1 MTSKI
6 LKIALVG
13 RTNAGK
19 STLIN
24 RIVGEKISIQNKK
37 INTTQVTIMG
47 VKNIKKT
54 QLIFYDTPGSNFL
67 KSLNKQ
73 SRNLKTNLWSGIDES
88 DIIFYLIDSKTANV
102 KFLFEQIDKLQEVKK
117 KIIVIFNKIDLI
129 SNKQVLPL
137 ISNLNKNFQID
148 SFFTISA
155 IQNIGIEDLL
165 DYIQKYS
172 YVSKWIF
179 KDDEITNKDDIFI
192 VGELLRETMLT
203 YLHKEIPYNVNIETS
218 NFKIL
223 KNNDIKIKQK
233 IIINQLRYKKIILG
247 KKGEMIKKI
256 REDSQKKMSQIF
268 NAKIHLYLEIL
279 KCMIEYKER
288 GILIFSKISSE
299 NNLYL
304 KILTQKDEIITGLSF
319 GGSTKKKK
327 NIFQIGYFLNIVI
340 KNKNKNF
347 PNSISAELS
356 KPYYHNIFNDK
367 YKLHGLL
374 ALSIF
379 VKYINYRRS
388 KSCRF
393 I

>member
-24 RIVGEKISIQNKK
+24 KIVGEKISIQNKK

-54 QLIFYDTPGSNFL
+54 QLVFYDTPGSNFL
-67 KSLNKQ
+67 KSLNNQ

-88 DIIFYLIDSKTANV
+88 DIIFYLIDSKTANK
-102 KFLFEQIDKLQEVKK
+102 KFLVEQIDKLQEVKK

-129 SNKQVLPL
+129 SNKQLLPL
-137 ISNLNKNFQID
+137 ISDLDKKFNID

-155 IQNIGIEDLL
+155 IQNIGIKDLL
-165 DYIQKYS
+165 DYIEKYS
-172 YVSKWIF
+172 YASKWIF
-179 KDDEITNKDDIFI
+179 NDDEITNKDDIFI

-233 IIINQLRYKKIILG
+233 IIINQKRYKKIILG

-256 REDSQKKMSQIF
+256 REDSQKKMSQILDS
-268 NAKIHLYLEIL
+268 KIHLYIEIL
-279 KCMIEYKER
+279 
-288 GILIFSKISSE
+288 
-299 NNLYL
+299 N
-304 KILTQKDEIITGLSF
+304 
-319 GGSTKKKK
+319 
-327 NIFQIGYFLNIVI
+327 
-340 KNKNKNF
+340 
-347 PNSISAELS
+347 A
-356 KPYYHNIFNDK
+356 
-367 YKLHGLL
+367 
-374 ALSIF
+374 
-379 VKYINYRRS
+379 
-388 KSCRF
+388 
-393 I
+393 

>member
-67 KSLNKQ
+67 KSLNNQ

-88 DIIFYLIDSKTANV
+88 DIIFYLIDSKTANK

-129 SNKQVLPL
+129 SNKQLLPL
-137 ISNLNKNFQID
+137 ISDLDIKFNID

-155 IQNIGIEDLL
+155 MQNIGIKDLL
-165 DYIQKYS
+165 DYIEKYS
-172 YVSKWIF
+172 YASKWIF
-179 KDDEITNKDDIFI
+179 NYDEITNKDDIFI

-233 IIINQLRYKKIILG
+233 IIINQKRYKKIILG

-256 REDSQKKMSQIF
+256 REDSQKKMSQILDS
-268 NAKIHLYLEIL
+268 KIHLYIEIL
-279 KCMIEYKER
+279 
-288 GILIFSKISSE
+288 
-299 NNLYL
+299 N
-304 KILTQKDEIITGLSF
+304 
-319 GGSTKKKK
+319 
-327 NIFQIGYFLNIVI
+327 
-340 KNKNKNF
+340 
-347 PNSISAELS
+347 A
-356 KPYYHNIFNDK
+356 
-367 YKLHGLL
+367 
-374 ALSIF
+374 
-379 VKYINYRRS
+379 
-388 KSCRF
+388 
-393 I
+393 

>member
-6 LKIALVG
+6 LKIALIG

-24 RIVGEKISIQNKK
+24 SIVGEKISIQNKK
-37 INTTQVTIMG
+37 INTTQVTIIG

-73 SRNLKTNLWSGIDES
+73 SKNLKTNLWSGIDES
-88 DIIFYLIDSKTANV
+88 DIIFYLIDSKTANI
-102 KFLFEQIDKLQEVKK
+102 KFLFEQIEKLQEVKK

-129 SNKQVLPL
+129 SNKQLLPL
-137 ISNLNKNFQID
+137 ISNLNKNFEID

-155 IQNIGIEDLL
+155 IQNIGIDDLL
-165 DYIQKYS
+165 DYIKKYS

-179 KDDEITNKDDIFI
+179 EDDEITNKDDIFI

-203 YLHKEIPYNVNIETS
+203 YLHKEIPYNVSIQTS

-233 IIINQLRYKKIILG
+233 IIINQKRYKKIILG

-256 REDSQKKMSQIF
+256 REDSQKKMSQIL

-279 KCMIEYKER
+279 
-288 GILIFSKISSE
+288 
-299 NNLYL
+299 N
-304 KILTQKDEIITGLSF
+304 
-319 GGSTKKKK
+319 
-327 NIFQIGYFLNIVI
+327 
-340 KNKNKNF
+340 
-347 PNSISAELS
+347 A
-356 KPYYHNIFNDK
+356 
-367 YKLHGLL
+367 
-374 ALSIF
+374 
-379 VKYINYRRS
+379 
-388 KSCRF
+388 
-393 I
+393 

>member
-6 LKIALVG
+6 LKIALIG

-24 RIVGEKISIQNKK
+24 SIVGEKISIQNKK
-37 INTTQVTIMG
+37 INTTQVTIIG

-73 SRNLKTNLWSGIDES
+73 SKNLKTNLWSGIDES
-88 DIIFYLIDSKTANV
+88 DIIFYLIDSKTANI
-102 KFLFEQIDKLQEVKK
+102 KFLFEQIEKLQEVKK

-129 SNKQVLPL
+129 SNKQLLPL

-155 IQNIGIEDLL
+155 IQNIGIDDLL
-165 DYIQKYS
+165 DYTEKYS

-179 KDDEITNKDDIFI
+179 EDDEITNKDDIFI

-203 YLHKEIPYNVNIETS
+203 YLHKEIPYNVSIQTS

-233 IIINQLRYKKIILG
+233 IIINQKKNKKIILG
-247 KKGEMIKKI
+247 RKGEMIKKI
-256 REDSQKKMSQIF
+256 REYKQKKISQNL

-279 KCMIEYKER
+279 
-288 GILIFSKISSE
+288 
-299 NNLYL
+299 N
-304 KILTQKDEIITGLSF
+304 T
-319 GGSTKKKK
+319 
-327 NIFQIGYFLNIVI
+327 
-340 KNKNKNF
+340 
-347 PNSISAELS
+347 
-356 KPYYHNIFNDK
+356 
-367 YKLHGLL
+367 
-374 ALSIF
+374 
-379 VKYINYRRS
+379 
-388 KSCRF
+388 
-393 I
+393 

>member
-1 MTSKI
+1 MVSKI

-88 DIIFYLIDSKTANV
+88 DIIFYLIDSKTARI

-129 SNKQVLPL
+129 SNKQLLPL
-137 ISNLNKNFQID
+137 ISDLDKNFNID

-155 IQNIGIEDLL
+155 IQNIGIDDLL
-165 DYIQKYS
+165 NYIEKYS

-192 VGELLRETMLT
+192 ISELLRETMLT

-218 NFKIL
+218 NFKTL

-233 IIINQLRYKKIILG
+233 IIINQKRYKKIILG

-256 REDSQKKMSQIF
+256 REDSQKKMSQILK
-268 NAKIHLYLEIL
+268 AKIHLYLEIL
-279 KCMIEYKER
+279 
-288 GILIFSKISSE
+288 
-299 NNLYL
+299 N
-304 KILTQKDEIITGLSF
+304 
-319 GGSTKKKK
+319 
-327 NIFQIGYFLNIVI
+327 
-340 KNKNKNF
+340 
-347 PNSISAELS
+347 A
-356 KPYYHNIFNDK
+356 
-367 YKLHGLL
+367 
-374 ALSIF
+374 
-379 VKYINYRRS
+379 
-388 KSCRF
+388 
-393 I
+393 

>member
-6 LKIALVG
+6 LKIALIG

-24 RIVGEKISIQNKK
+24 SIVGEKISIQNKK
-37 INTTQVTIMG
+37 INTTQVTIIG

-73 SRNLKTNLWSGIDES
+73 SKNLKTNLWSGIDES
-88 DIIFYLIDSKTANV
+88 DIIFYLIDSKTANI
-102 KFLFEQIDKLQEVKK
+102 KFLFEQIEKLQEVKK

-129 SNKQVLPL
+129 SNKQLLPL

-155 IQNIGIEDLL
+155 IQNIGIDDLL
-165 DYIQKYS
+165 DYIKKYS

-179 KDDEITNKDDIFI
+179 EDDEITNKDDIFI

-203 YLHKEIPYNVNIETS
+203 YLHKEIPYNVSIQTS

-233 IIINQLRYKKIILG
+233 IIINQKRYKKIILG
-247 KKGEMIKKI
+247 RKGEMIKKI
-256 REDSQKKMSQIF
+256 REDSQKKMSQIL

-279 KCMIEYKER
+279 
-288 GILIFSKISSE
+288 
-299 NNLYL
+299 
-304 KILTQKDEIITGLSF
+304 
-319 GGSTKKKK
+319 
-327 NIFQIGYFLNIVI
+327 
-340 KNKNKNF
+340 
-347 PNSISAELS
+347 NS
-356 KPYYHNIFNDK
+356 
-367 YKLHGLL
+367 
-374 ALSIF
+374 
-379 VKYINYRRS
+379 
-388 KSCRF
+388 
-393 I
+393 

>member
-6 LKIALVG
+6 LKIALIG

-24 RIVGEKISIQNKK
+24 SIVGEKISIQNKK
-37 INTTQVTIMG
+37 INTTQVTIIG

-73 SRNLKTNLWSGIDES
+73 SKNLKTNLWSGIDES
-88 DIIFYLIDSKTANV
+88 DIIFYLIDSKTANI
-102 KFLFEQIDKLQEVKK
+102 KFLFEQIEKLQEVKK

-129 SNKQVLPL
+129 SNKQLLPL

-155 IQNIGIEDLL
+155 IQNIGIDDLL
-165 DYIQKYS
+165 DYIKKYS

-179 KDDEITNKDDIFI
+179 EDDEITNKDDIFI

-203 YLHKEIPYNVNIETS
+203 YLHKEIPYNVSIQTS

-233 IIINQLRYKKIILG
+233 IIINQKRYKKIILG
-247 KKGEMIKKI
+247 RKGEMIKKI
-256 REDSQKKMSQIF
+256 REDSQKKMSQIL

-279 KCMIEYKER
+279 
-288 GILIFSKISSE
+288 
-299 NNLYL
+299 N
-304 KILTQKDEIITGLSF
+304 
-319 GGSTKKKK
+319 
-327 NIFQIGYFLNIVI
+327 
-340 KNKNKNF
+340 
-347 PNSISAELS
+347 A
-356 KPYYHNIFNDK
+356 
-367 YKLHGLL
+367 
-374 ALSIF
+374 
-379 VKYINYRRS
+379 
-388 KSCRF
+388 
-393 I
+393 

>member
-24 RIVGEKISIQNKK
+24 KIVGEKISIQNKK

-54 QLIFYDTPGSNFL
+54 QLVFYDTPGSNFL
-67 KSLNKQ
+67 KSLNNQ

-88 DIIFYLIDSKTANV
+88 DIIFYLIDSKTANK

-117 KIIVIFNKIDLI
+117 KIVVIFNKIDLI
-129 SNKQVLPL
+129 SNKQLLPL
-137 ISNLNKNFQID
+137 ISNLNQNFQID

-155 IQNIGIEDLL
+155 LQNIGIEDLF
-165 DYIQKYS
+165 DYIDKYS

-192 VGELLRETMLT
+192 VSELLRESMLT

-218 NFKIL
+218 NFKTL

-233 IIINQLRYKKIILG
+233 IIINQKRYKKIILG

-256 REDSQKKMSQIF
+256 REDSQKKMSHILK
-268 NAKIHLYLEIL
+268 AKIHLYLEV
-279 KCMIEYKER
+279 
-288 GILIFSKISSE
+288 
-299 NNLYL
+299 
-304 KILTQKDEIITGLSF
+304 
-319 GGSTKKKK
+319 
-327 NIFQIGYFLNIVI
+327 LN
-340 KNKNKNF
+340 
-347 PNSISAELS
+347 A
-356 KPYYHNIFNDK
+356 
-367 YKLHGLL
+367 
-374 ALSIF
+374 
-379 VKYINYRRS
+379 
-388 KSCRF
+388 
-393 I
+393 